1 VEGSCCS
8 PFSAVVLAAY
18 ENWRNLLVQLI
29 TRTVFASGMVQLL
42 TGMIFVPGLVQPIS
56 VTKFISR
63 MVVSRSPG
71 VYFVR
76 HRSHAKSEN
85 RLSVSIVFMTDMK
98 FIRAFR
104 DCERAQTPCCYVE
117 VQAAVMLKVCTLQQP
132 V

>member
-1 VEGSCCS
+1 VEGSCRS

-18 ENWRNLLVQLI
+18 ENWGNLLVQLI

-42 TGMIFVPGLVQPIS
+42 TGVIFVPGLVQPIS
-56 VTKFISR
+56 VTKFTSG

-76 HRSHAKSEN
+76 HRPHAKPEN
-85 RLSVSIVFMTDMK
+85 RLCVSIVFMTDMK
-98 FIRAFR
+98 VIRAFR
-104 DCERAQTPCCYVE
+104 DSVNVLKRHVE
-117 VQAAVMLKVCTLQQP
+117 VQAAVMLKVYTLQQP

>member
-1 VEGSCCS
+1 MEGSCCS

-76 HRSHAKSEN
+76 HRSHAKPEN
-85 RLSVSIVFMTDMK
+85 RLCVSIVFMTDMK
-98 FIRAFR
+98 FIGAFR
-104 DCERAQTPCCYVE
+104 DCVN
-117 VQAAVMLKVCTLQQP
+117 VLKRLVAM
-132 V
+132 